1 MFFVLTQNNLLKS
14 LLHMSLEKKVLIIF
28 SRKYFCPRLPW
39 KRCCSSI
46 RLKLGVC
53 TSSQNTAIS
62 VYINH
67 NNLFTKTSQD
77 NSALSYNAC
86 MIKFHKCLSVKTLSR
101 KGRGTFDRQQ
111 RKRITVLFYN
121 FKDNSF
127 CDLED

>member
-28 SRKYFCPRLPW
+28 SRKRFCPRPPW

-53 TSSQNTAIS
+53 TSSQNIGIS

-67 NNLFTKTSQD
+67 NNLFTKTYQD
-77 NSALSYNAC
+77 NSALSYNAF

-101 KGRGTFDRQQ
+101 KERGTFDRQQ